1 MCNRTQLS
9 AALSMQAVAVDSY
22 FPTLLLDNG
31 YRWIIIGPA
40 WSLVSATVGPS
51 PKQPTLKE

>member
-1 MCNRTQLS
+1 MCNKTQLS

-31 YRWIIIGPA
+31 YRWIVIGPA
-40 WSLVSATVGPS
+40 QALVSTVVGL
-51 PKQPTLKE
+51 THN

>member
-9 AALSMQAVAVDSY
+9 AALSMQAVAVDRY

-40 WSLVSATVGPS
+40 QPLVSTGVGLTHNRPTV
-51 PKQPTLKE
+51 KE